1 VKSSYLSWTKRF
13 AVAGAGLV
21 LLLVFALACTFVY
34 LAPTLPTAET
44 VRNKEK
50 EFAVPLRVYTQ
61 GGELVSQFGEQRRIP
76 ITYEDLPPVVVHAVL
91 AAEDDGF
98 FQHSGVDW
106 LGLLRAMLVN
116 LKDMEFSEGGSTITQ
131 QAARNM
137 FLSLDKH
144 LRRKAAELF
153 VTWRMEHD
161 FTKQE
166 ILATYLNVINFGN
179 RSYGI
184 AAAAE
189 TYYGK
194 KLPELTVGQAATLAG
209 IIQRPSTSNPVKDP
223 NAAQAR
229 RHYVLGRMTK
239 LGYIDKATA
248 EAAEKEPVGTRRFA
262 LLTDVEAD
270 YVAEMV
276 RLDLIK
282 RYGPAA
288 VNAGYKVYTTL
299 DATKQSAAN
308 MAVRQGLMDYD
319 QRHGWRGR
327 LGKVDLSANP
337 SADELEARLEKFRSV
352 ATLLPAIV
360 TRVTE
365 PAADV
370 YVRDQG
376 AARIAWEDM
385 SWIRP
390 GSARKALDVLKR
402 GDVVYVVVGKP
413 GTAKLSQLPQAQA
426 ALVALDP
433 RDGAIVSLVG
443 GFDFYTSSFN
453 RVTQARRQPGS
464 GFKPFLYSAAL
475 ENGYTASYP
484 LINDMPIVFDMD
496 SNSEEQWKP
505 ENSSGDFKGPMRL
518 REALVQSRNLV
529 SARIVQAVGVGTVID
544 YASKFGFDPATL
556 PRDPTLALGTLVA
569 TPLQMATGYA
579 VFANGGFKVDP
590 YLVTRIEDASGKVV
604 FEAQPKIACLSCE
617 QPDDAGSTSVPEDR
631 RAPRVISVQNAWL
644 MSDIM
649 HDVATRGTG
658 RRTNELGRDDLAGKT
673 GTTQNSRDNWWNGF
687 NANLVATAWV
697 GFDDERSL
705 GEKEEGSSTAVPLW
719 MYFMKEALKGTA
731 SSRMPR
737 PEGLIDIRVSA
748 STGEPVGPSEPGIN
762 EIFMEGHLPSQ
773 VTVVQD
779 PSGPGSAPTIV
790 VKPTGNA
797 SGDLIF

>member
-1 VKSSYLSWTKRF
+1 VKSSYLPWVKRL
-13 AVAGAGLV
+13 ALAGGGVL

-50 EFAVPLRVYTQ
+50 EFAVPLRVYTR

-76 ITYEDLPPVVVHAVL
+76 ITYADLPPVVVHAVL

-161 FTKQE
+161 FTKEE

-194 KLPELTVGQAATLAG
+194 KLQELTVGQAATLAG
-209 IIQRPSTSNPVKDP
+209 IIQRPSTSNPIKDP

-229 RHYVLGRMTK
+229 RHYVLGRMAK
-239 LGYIDKATA
+239 LGYIDRAA
-248 EAAEKEPVGTRRFA
+248 ADAAEKEPVGTRRFA
-262 LLTDVEAD
+262 LLKDVEAD
-270 YVAEMV
+270 YVGELARQFLVE
-276 RLDLIK
+276 RF
-282 RYGPAA
+282 GAPA
-288 VNAGYKVYTTL
+288 VNAGYKVYTSL
-299 DATKQSAAN
+299 DATRQAAAN

-327 LGKVDLSANP
+327 IGKVDLSASP
-337 SADELEARLEKFRSV
+337 SADELEARLEKFRPV
-352 ATLLPAIV
+352 GNLLPAIV
-360 TRVTE
+360 TRVSE
-365 PAADV
+365 AAADV

-385 SWIRP
+385 SWTRQ
-390 GSARKALDVLKR
+390 GSAHKALDVLKR
-402 GDVVYVVVGKP
+402 GDVVFVVPAKP
-413 GTAKLSQLPQAQA
+413 GTAKLSQLPEAQA
-426 ALVALDP
+426 ALVAMDP
-433 RDGAIVSLVG
+433 HDGAIVALVG
-443 GFDFYTSSFN
+443 GFDFYANAFN

-475 ENGYTASYP
+475 EHGYTASYP
-484 LINDMPIVFDMD
+484 LINDMPLVTDMD
-496 SNSEEQWKP
+496 SDSEEKWKP
-505 ENSSGDFKGPMRL
+505 ENSSGDFSGPMRL
-518 REALVQSRNLV
+518 REALVKSRNLV
-529 SARIVQAVGVGTVID
+529 SARILQAVGVDTVID

-556 PRDPTLALGTLVA
+556 PRNLTLALGTQVA

-590 YLVTRIEDASGKVV
+590 YLITRIEDASGKVV
-604 FEAQPKIACLSCE
+604 YEAQPKIACAGCE
-617 QPDDAGSTSVPEDR
+617 VPDSTESASVPEDR
-631 RAPRVISVQNAWL
+631 RAPRVISAQNAWL
-644 MSDIM
+644 TSDIM

-658 RRTNELGRDDLAGKT
+658 KRTNELGRDDLAGKT
-673 GTTQNSRDNWWNGF
+673 GTTQTSRDNWFNGF

-719 MYFMKEALKGTA
+719 NYFMREALKGTPSA
-731 SSRMPR
+731 RMPR

-748 STGEPVGPSEPGIN
+748 STGEPVGPSDPGIN
-762 EIFMEGHLPSQ
+762 EIFMEGHLPGQ
-773 VTVVQD
+773 ATVLQD
-779 PSGPGSAPTIV
+779 PSGPGSAPTVV

-797 SGDLIF
+797 SGDSIF

>member
-1 VKSSYLSWTKRF
+1 MKSTYLIWLKRT
-13 AVAGAGLV
+13 ALAGAGLI

-50 EFAVPLRVYTQ
+50 EFAVPLRVYTR

-76 ITYEDLPPVVVHAVL
+76 ITYADLPPVVVHAVL

-106 LGLLRAMLVN
+106 MGLMRAMLVN
-116 LKDMEFSEGGSTITQ
+116 LKDLEFSEGGSTITQ

-209 IIQRPSTSNPVKDP
+209 IIQRPSTSNPIKDP
-223 NAAQAR
+223 TAAQAR

-239 LGYIDKATA
+239 LGYIDRATA
-248 EAAEKEPVGTRRFA
+248 EAAEKEAINTRRFA
-262 LLTDVEAD
+262 LLKDVEAD
-270 YVAEMV
+270 YVAEQV
-276 RLDLIK
+276 RQEVVA
-282 RYGPAA
+282 RFGAAA
-288 VNAGYKVYTTL
+288 VNAGFKVYTTL
-299 DATKQSAAN
+299 DGPKQAAAN

-327 LGKVDLSANP
+327 IGKVDLSAAP
-337 SADELEARLEKFRSV
+337 SADELEARLAQFRPISILV
-352 ATLLPAIV
+352 PAIV

-365 PAADV
+365 PAAEV
-370 YVRDQG
+370 YIRDLG

-385 SWIRP
+385 SWTRP
-390 GSARKALDVLKR
+390 GAARKALDVLKR
-402 GDVVYVVVGKP
+402 GDVVYVVAGKP

-426 ALVALDP
+426 ALVALEP
-433 RDGAIVSLVG
+433 RDGAIVALVG
-443 GFDFYTSSFN
+443 GFDFYTSAFN
-453 RVTQARRQPGS
+453 RAKQARRQPGS

-475 ENGYTASYP
+475 EHGYTPSYP
-484 LINDMPIVFDMD
+484 LINDMPLVTEMD
-496 SNSEEQWKP
+496 SDSEEQWKP
-505 ENSSGDFKGPMRL
+505 ENSSGDFSGPMRL
-518 REALVQSRNLV
+518 REALTKSRNLV
-529 SARIVQAVGVGTVID
+529 SARILLAVGVDTVID
-544 YASKFGFDPATL
+544 YAAKFGFDPATL
-556 PRDPTLALGTLVA
+556 PRNLTLALGTQQA

-590 YLVTRIEDASGKVV
+590 YLITRIEDASGKVV
-604 FEAQPKIACLSCE
+604 FEEKPKIACPACE
-617 QPDDAGSTSVPEDR
+617 QPDGADSASVPEDQ
-631 RAPRVISVQNAWL
+631 RAPRVISAQNAWL

-649 HDVATRGTG
+649 HDVATKGTG
-658 RRTNELGRDDLAGKT
+658 RRTNDLGRDDISGKT
-673 GTTQNSRDNWWNGF
+673 GTTQSSRDNWWNGF

-719 MYFMKEALKGTA
+719 NYFMREALKGTPSA
-731 SSRMPR
+731 RMPR
-737 PEGLIDIRVSA
+737 PDGLIDIRVSA
-748 STGEPVGPSEPGIN
+748 TTGEPVGPSEPGIN
-762 EIFMEGHLPSQ
+762 EIFMEGHLPGRA
-773 VTVVQD
+773 TIVQD
-779 PSGPGSAPTIV
+779 PSGPGSAPTVV
-790 VKPTGNA
+790 VKPTGGT
-797 SGDLIF
+797 SGDSIF